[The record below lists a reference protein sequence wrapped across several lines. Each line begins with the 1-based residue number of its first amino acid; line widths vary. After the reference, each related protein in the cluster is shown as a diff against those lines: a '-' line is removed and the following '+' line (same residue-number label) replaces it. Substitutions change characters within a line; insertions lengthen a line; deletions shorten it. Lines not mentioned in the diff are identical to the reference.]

1 MVRIV
6 VAKYNENLDWIKKVT
21 HNITIYDN
29 GVNKLFIDNI

>member
-21 HNITIYDN
+21 HNVTIYD
-29 GVNKLFIDNI
+29 KSDNPI